1 MTPAYIGIG
10 SNLNDP
16 VRQVELAFELLED
29 MDDSRL
35 VAKSSLYQ
43 SEPFGP
49 VEQPS
54 FINAV
59 ALIHT
64 TLDSWALLQGLQD
77 IEISQG
83 RKPGVRWGPRIL
95 DLDLLLHGDH
105 EIDEPRLKV
114 PHPGI
119 AQRNF
124 VLLPLQEIAPDL
136 IIPGL
141 GRLEDMVI
149 DADEPPISAI

>member
-29 MDDSRL
+29 LDDSRL
-35 VAKSSLYQ
+35 VAQSSLYQ

-59 ALIHT
+59 ALLHT

>member
-1 MTPAYIGIG
+1 VTPAYIGIG

-29 MDDSRL
+29 LDDSRL
-35 VAKSSLYQ
+35 VAQSSLYQ

-59 ALIHT
+59 ALLHT